1 VTGPLHV
8 FMPYGRAAASARIRV
23 FGWLEHLRLPAYVHC
38 YIGQADTGPSTI
50 MRRPLAVLS
59 AERDL
64 RRTDEHLDG
73 RVLIHREASPFSR
86 GEVERALFSKASLS
100 VFDFD
105 DAMHWDWGA
114 SSLVRRL
121 LPKAGKTIE
130 AVRRADRVI
139 AGNAFLADWASC
151 WSRET
156 LVIPSCIEPARY
168 QLKTSYVV
176 HDPPRLG
183 WIGTPATE
191 RYLRSHARA
200 LLEIHRQTGARV
212 TVISRGRGTLNELDT
227 MVDRADWSVEAESYL
242 AEWDIGIMPLDSG
255 LYERGKSGYKLL
267 QYGAAGLP
275 AIGSPVGVN
284 QEILTKFGA
293 ASPTSLDEWVEATL
307 ELLRA
312 PQSTRENQGR
322 QGRTVVEKEFSFG
335 AWAETWQQSVEGVE
349 TGKPHV

>member
-1 VTGPLHV
+1 MTDPLHL

-38 YIGQADTGPSTI
+38 YIGQADTGPATV
-50 MRRPLAVLS
+50 MRRPLAVLA

-64 RRTDEHLDG
+64 RRKPREIKG
-73 RVLIHREASPFSR
+73 RVLVHREASPFSR
-86 GEVERALFSKASLS
+86 GEVERALFSQASLS

-114 SSLVRRL
+114 SSPVRRL
-121 LPKAGKTIE
+121 LPKASKTIE

-156 LVIPSCIEPARY
+156 LVIPSCIDPSLNQR
-168 QLKTSYVV
+168 KSYYGL

-183 WIGTPATE
+183 WIGSPATE

-200 LLEIHRQTGARV
+200 LLEVRRRTGARLMV
-212 TVISRGRGTLNELDT
+212 VSRGNGTLGRLDE
-227 MVDRADWSVEAESYL
+227 MVDRVDWSIQAESHL
-242 AEWDIGIMPLDSG
+242 VDWDIGIMPLDDG

-275 AIGSPVGVN
+275 AVASPVGVN

-293 ASPTSLDEWVEATL
+293 PSPASLDDWVETL
-307 ELLRA
+307 SDLIESAQARRSELGTRA
-312 PQSTRENQGR
+312 RR
-322 QGRTVVEKEFSFG
+322 VVEEHYSYD
-335 AWAETWQQSVEGVE
+335 AWASTWQRSVELVKAE
-349 TGKPHV
+349 V